1 MPESE
6 AEIRAQLE
14 ALRTAPNY
22 QTLRPIV
29 EAFQSVLNIGQVEI
43 ARAGLQVVR
52 AFQQSHGAAAPSKS
66 ALERAAVGILN
77 EGPMTA
83 DTIVNVGGD
92 ATFKDAVFK
101 IALQGIKEMPGEPSV
116 EVAFVL
122 LALTKQQADELALQ
136 RVFDDQPVLR
146 QNFIALSDYLEKV
159 GAGKWP
165 DNYGAS
171 PEHWRPRGER
181 SIAELIGA
189 TLDELNESGVF
200 KKLVP
205 KFYDMQVLADGT
217 RASRNL
223 VRHLRRNG
231 CLVIADAIS
240 LRHPALLRAYQRCL
254 FDVFP
259 NTSVLTLTPGAD
271 ALGLMQGM
279 VYALQLNLQDSEFK
293 LRFDDL
299 VENRACQVESQLD
312 DVPHWLVGQVKRI
325 YDVARG
331 EDRPKMFAR

>member
-1 MPESE
+1 VAESE

-52 AFQQSHGAAAPSKS
+52 AFQQSDGAAAPTKS
-66 ALERAAVGILN
+66 ALERAAIGILN
-77 EGPMTA
+77 EGPMNA

-122 LALTKQQADELALQ
+122 LAMTKQQADELASGHAFQQQPEILQ
-136 RVFDDQPVLR
+136 
-146 QNFIALSDYLEKV
+146 QNFATLAAHLPDKWSDH
-159 GAGKWP
+159 
-165 DNYGAS
+165 YGAS
-171 PEHWRPRGER
+171 PEQWRPRGER

-189 TLDELNESGVF
+189 TLDELNESGEF

-205 KFYDMQVLADGT
+205 KFHDIKALGDGT
-217 RASRNL
+217 RVSRNL

-254 FDVFP
+254 LDVFP
-259 NTSVLTLTPGAD
+259 STSVLTLTPGVD